1 MRYRLKKSPRDW
13 RKYLLSLTAM
23 LSMVVGVLIWK
34 SFITWTNAYVA
45 WSLIAFLLI
54 IGLFSDFVS
63 GVVYRGAMAV
73 GYRVGQVFG
82 VVFLFVLFCVVVIP
96 LGLFLRLIG
105 KDLLQFKA
113 YKNIANKS
121 YWITSKKPG
130 SLDRMH

>member
-1 MRYRLKKSPRDW
+1 
-13 RKYLLSLTAM
+13 
-23 LSMVVGVLIWK
+23 MVVGVLIWK

-63 GVVYRGAMAV
+63 GFVYRGAMAV

-130 SLDRMH
+130 SLDQMH